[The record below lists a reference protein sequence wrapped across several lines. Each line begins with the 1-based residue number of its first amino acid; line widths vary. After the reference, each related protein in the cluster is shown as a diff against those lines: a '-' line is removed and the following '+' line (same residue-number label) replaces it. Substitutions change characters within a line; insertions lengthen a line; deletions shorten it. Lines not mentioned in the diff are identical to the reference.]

1 MSSDSK
7 CLTALVQRTYLKI
20 TVDISEFMI
29 LNMVYQ
35 QIVRLSSQTMNR
47 VLVGKTNLSERI

>member
-7 CLTALVQRTYLKI
+7 CLTAHVQRTYLKI